1 MEKRGRE
8 ESVVD
13 TGEDEPEKKYV
24 PSSSSSSSKKHLLV
38 VLPGGFKG
46 KISDSMKKIL
56 EHEDIKERFDVRL
69 PGGPNEKL
77 SWNKRDPGSKKNIEQ
92 VNEMCKQDDEDNP
105 VPLFVIGNSF
115 GNRVAAEMLANESF
129 SPIAPTKVM
138 FAGYPLKH
146 KEDKEDNNQSRM
158 NSLTNLPK
166 NANIVFV
173 SGDTDEYLNR
183 DYLDDDHKGEACLM
197 EAVDMLLCRDSCEVI
212 ILPNAKHDLPNATGG
227 KKSREQTVNKLR
239 WIILDKL
246 KEHN

>member
-1 MEKRGRE
+1 MCD
-8 ESVVD
+8 S
-13 TGEDEPEKKYV
+13 
-24 PSSSSSSSKKHLLV
+24 LV
-38 VLPGGFKG
+38 
-46 KISDSMKKIL
+46 
-56 EHEDIKERFDVRL
+56 
-69 PGGPNEKL
+69 EKL

-166 NANIVFV
+166 YYYTNTITINTNYYYTI
-173 SGDTDEYLNR
+173 
-183 DYLDDDHKGEACLM
+183 
-197 EAVDMLLCRDSCEVI
+197 LL
-212 ILPNAKHDLPNATGG
+212 IL
-227 KKSREQTVNKLR
+227 
-239 WIILDKL
+239 ILY
-246 KEHN
+246 